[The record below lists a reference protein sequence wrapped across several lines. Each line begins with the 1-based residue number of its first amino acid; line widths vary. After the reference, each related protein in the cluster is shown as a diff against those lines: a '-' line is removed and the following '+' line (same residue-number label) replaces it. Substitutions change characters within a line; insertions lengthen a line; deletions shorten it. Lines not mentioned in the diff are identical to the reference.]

1 MKEFTGKVVGV
12 KLNEKYKKSAEDL
25 GRSGWIIPM
34 DLPIYTPI
42 EICNGSREIDDIMF
56 DYYGDDKIFTNMVGE
71 LVASKIAKK
80 HRVIILQSYCCYK
93 MNLFSICISSL
104 NSLYE
109 GFLSELIQDKKEI
122 NLKKILYEIKDKYFD
137 KNNKSLIN
145 QSVEL
150 IYLNLEAFLV
160 KYTENKTFTETQKE
174 YGRHNIAHGR
184 IFIND
189 DKLQVIKM
197 FSNLYN
203 IAIFFSDYIE

>member
-1 MKEFTGKVVGV
+1 MKESSGKVVGV
-12 KLNEKYKKSAEDL
+12 ELDEKYKKSAEDL
-25 GRSGWIIPM
+25 GKSGWIIPM

-42 EICNGSREIDDIMF
+42 EICNCFEEIDKIMF
-56 DYYGDDKIFTNMVGE
+56 CYYSNDIQFTNMIGE

-80 HRVIILQSYCCYK
+80 YRTIILQSYCAYK

-104 NSLYE
+104 NPLYE
-109 GFLSELIQDKKEI
+109 GFLSELIQNKKEV
-122 NLKKILYEIKDKYFD
+122 NLKRMLQEIKDKYFV

-150 IYLNLEAFLV
+150 IYLNIEAFFE
-160 KYTENKTFTETQKE
+160 KYTKNQPFTELQKE

-189 DKLQVIKM
+189 DQLQVIKM

-203 IAIFFSDYIE
+203 IVIFFSNHIE